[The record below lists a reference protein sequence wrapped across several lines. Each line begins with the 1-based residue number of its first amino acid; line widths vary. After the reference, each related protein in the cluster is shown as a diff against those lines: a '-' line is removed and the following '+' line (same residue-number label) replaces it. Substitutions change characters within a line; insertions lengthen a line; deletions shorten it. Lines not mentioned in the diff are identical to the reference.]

1 MAGFGCAAWRA
12 QRGDMS
18 EDIRTETPAP
28 GVLSIVL
35 DRPER
40 KNAISVSMYRALRD
54 ALAAG
59 ETDPAVRVLVLSG
72 SGGTFTSGN
81 DVADFQK
88 PQMEFPSPAVQFLQT
103 LSTAR
108 KPVVAAIEGHA
119 IGIGTT
125 LLLHCDMVYAGET
138 ARFRLP
144 FVNLALCPEGA
155 SSYLLPKVAGYKE
168 AARLLLLGDEF
179 DAAAAVRAG
188 VATAVVPAEQ
198 ALSAA
203 LECARALAAK
213 PPRALAV
220 TKMLLRR
227 GDARAVAETL
237 LVEADQFGQCRA
249 SAEARE
255 AFAAFFE
262 KRAPDFGP
270 AG

>member
-1 MAGFGCAAWRA
+1 
-12 QRGDMS
+12 MS
-18 EDIRTETPAP
+18 ENVRVEKPAP
-28 GVLSIVL
+28 GVLGVVL

-40 KNAISVSMYRALRD
+40 KNAITVSMYRALRE
-54 ALAAG
+54 AVEAG
-59 ETDPAVRVLVLSG
+59 EADRDVRVLVLSG
-72 SGGTFTSGN
+72 SGADFTSGN

-108 KPVVAAIEGHA
+108 KPIVAAVEGHA

-125 LLLHCDMVYAGET
+125 MLLHCDMVYAGET
-138 ARFRLP
+138 ARFKLP
-144 FVNLALCPEGA
+144 FVNLGLCPEGA

-188 VATAVVPAEQ
+188 IATATTPAGQ

-203 LECARALAAK
+203 MECAHALAAR

-227 GDARAVAETL
+227 GDAQAVGEAL
-237 LVEADQFGQCRA
+237 LVEADQFGQCRV

-262 KRAPDFGP
+262 KRAPDFSGRKV
-270 AG
+270 

>member
-1 MAGFGCAAWRA
+1 
-12 QRGDMS
+12 MS
-18 EDIRTETPAP
+18 EHVRIDKPAD

-40 KNAISVSMYRALRD
+40 KNAITLSMYRGLIEALQSADGDR
-54 ALAAG
+54 
-59 ETDPAVRVLVLSG
+59 AVRVMIVSG
-72 SGGTFTSGN
+72 SDGNFTSGN

-88 PQMEFPSPAVQFLQT
+88 PQMEFPAPGIQFLQT
-103 LSTAR
+103 ISTLR
-108 KPVVAAIEGHA
+108 KPLLAAVEGHA

-125 LLLHCDMVYAGET
+125 MLLHCDVVYVSET
-138 ARFRLP
+138 ARLRLP
-144 FVNLALCPEGA
+144 FVDLALCPEGA

-168 AARLLLLGDEF
+168 AARLLMLGEAF

-188 VATAVVPAEQ
+188 IATATTPAGQ

-203 LECARALAAK
+203 TDCARALAAK
-213 PPRALAV
+213 PPRALQT

-227 GDARAVAETL
+227 GDAHAVADTI
-237 LVEADQFGQCRA
+237 LVEADQFGQRRT

-262 KRAPDFGP
+262 KRAPDFSRFD
-270 AG
+270 